1 MEVNIID
8 DILELYEV
16 LVENGVIFFYGDES
30 ISIGEITEFN
40 ILNTEVLQIELDG
53 SEKYEV
59 SIEDFIEYYS
69 KEGANYHTW
78 PDIRKLDKKLG
89 ELSVIGN

>member
-1 MEVNIID
+1 MEGSIID

-40 ILNTEVLQIELDG
+40 ILNTEVLYIQE
-53 SEKYEV
+53 
-59 SIEDFIEYYS
+59 
-69 KEGANYHTW
+69 
-78 PDIRKLDKKLG
+78 
-89 ELSVIGN
+89 